1 MKRRAPQDLPNY
13 HRGTRQRLADAAAAI
28 PHNQPRPSRVAS
40 MLLHDWSWGLG
51 PATKV
56 QKTCQGILEDNDDMG
71 QATHPEV
78 RKLASLGNSGQTPGN
93 CNRDLTCFQL
103 KKPPVM
109 TALTSFQVR
118 LKTSALTH
126 RDVQSKVLWPHQLFA
141 LLYKH
146 HKDTFTQRILG
157 GSSGNLPRFWE
168 AMAKTT
174 LHMLTTQCGSEK
186 TTCRGASPFPCMV
199 MPFLSTT
206 RGALMLK
213 TSTVSRGAPS
223 WGEEQPWTLTS

>member
-28 PHNQPRPSRVAS
+28 PLNQPRPSRVAN
-40 MLLHDWSWGLG
+40 MLLHDWSWGLM

-93 CNRDLTCFQL
+93 CNRDLACGKL

-168 AMAKTT
+168 AMANNSSAYANNPVRFREDHMQRCVPIS
-174 LHMLTTQCGSEK
+174 LHGDAVPVNNQGRTYAKQRLLFRVVLPHGQRSNLG
-186 TTCRGASPFPCMV
+186 
-199 MPFLSTT
+199 L
-206 RGALMLK
+206 
-213 TSTVSRGAPS
+213 
-223 WGEEQPWTLTS
+223 